1 MLLGLADQI
10 DVGVRR
16 IGRVFSW
23 LVFAII
29 LLMAVNVI
37 LRYSLSL
44 GSVWAQELEWHLL
57 VPLILLV
64 MSWGVQSGDIARID
78 VYYADFSPAKKLMVD
93 LLASGL
99 TAMVCLLVIWFS
111 LGYVEQ
117 SFSIMEQSPDP
128 GGIPYRWVIKA
139 FIPLGFF
146 ILLLQSAA
154 SFVRDIHR
162 LRSLGGQ
169 P

>member
-1 MLLGLADQI
+1 MLF
-10 DVGVRR
+10 R
-16 IGRVFSW
+16 S
-23 LVFAII
+23 
-29 LLMAVNVI
+29 
-37 LRYSLSL
+37 
-44 GSVWAQELEWHLL
+44 
-57 VPLILLV
+57 
-64 MSWGVQSGDIARID
+64 
-78 VYYADFSPAKKLMVD
+78 
-93 LLASGL
+93 
-99 TAMVCLLVIWFS
+99 LLVIWFS

-162 LRSLGGQ
+162 LRSLGVQ